1 MDIESD
7 LAEIKKMLVDISR
20 KLDDILEEREI
31 LGMMKLSEISL
42 KEFLESEPDIY
53 SIKDLK
59 VRYRWLDMKNSSKSF
74 VNLIFD
80 IWSNFTKFT
89 YYKAF

>member
-31 LGMMKLSEISL
+31 LGLS
-42 KEFLESEPDIY
+42 
-53 SIKDLK
+53 
-59 VRYRWLDMKNSSKSF
+59 
-74 VNLIFD
+74 LIH
-80 IWSNFTKFT
+80 I
-89 YYKAF
+89 

>member
-31 LGMMKLSEISL
+31 LGMVKLSEISL

-59 VRYRWLDMKNSSKSF
+59 VRYR
-74 VNLIFD
+74 
-80 IWSNFTKFT
+80 
-89 YYKAF
+89 

>member
-1 MDIESD
+1 MFMDIESD

-42 KEFLESEPDIY
+42 KEFLENEPDIY

-59 VRYRWLDMKNSSKSF
+59 VRYR
-74 VNLIFD
+74 
-80 IWSNFTKFT
+80 
-89 YYKAF
+89 

>member
-59 VRYRWLDMKNSSKSF
+59 VRYR
-74 VNLIFD
+74 
-80 IWSNFTKFT
+80 
-89 YYKAF
+89 